1 MCIGVRCGEDE
12 VKTVL
17 VVEDDQAIAET
28 IRMILEESYAV
39 TLFDAP
45 NDVPE
50 GPGPALVIT
59 DLIGRNG
66 YDSAAAIQ
74 AVREARAR
82 TGAPVLVLTA
92 HGAAKADC
100 ELAAVAN
107 GVLTKPFQMDEL
119 LAAVER
125 LIV

>member
-1 MCIGVRCGEDE
+1 MR
-12 VKTVL
+12 TVL
-17 VVEDDQAIAET
+17 VIEDDQAIAET
-28 IRMILEESYAV
+28 IRMMLEESYAV
-39 TLFDAP
+39 TLFETP
-45 NDVPE
+45 NEMPE
-50 GPGPALVIT
+50 GPGPSLVIT

-66 YDSAAAIQ
+66 YDSVAAIR

-92 HGAAKADC
+92 HGAAKTDC

-119 LAAVER
+119 LAAVQR